1 MAKER
6 MYQTIA
12 RLKAEKEQLQF
23 IATRTLAVLEQMKQ
37 QEIDEENRLELDS
50 EEEDQKE
57 DIY

>member
-6 MYQTIA
+6 MYQTIS

-23 IATRTLAVLEQMKQ
+23 IATRTLAE
-37 QEIDEENRLELDS
+37 EIDEENRLELDS